1 MHYAVKFTYNAT
13 VLCFFDKYFMY
24 YNLTL
29 QGLIHN
35 TKLTGLG
42 ILKRK
47 QSTIFTFLCCLIVFS
62 VFKTIRK
69 FKKHV
74 ILLHF
79 NI

>member
-1 MHYAVKFTYNAT
+1 MYNAT

-24 YNLTL
+24 YNVTL

-47 QSTIFTFLCCLIVFS
+47 QSTIYTFLCCLIVFS

-69 FKKHV
+69 FIKTRYLV
-74 ILLHF
+74 TF
-79 NI
+79 